1 MYFSITGVRLNKKA
15 QDNYFKIKPFQG
27 FLTQRGSLLL

>member
-1 MYFSITGVRLNKKA
+1 MGKKIFFYLFITGVRLNKKT

-27 FLTQRGSLLL
+27 F